1 MTQSLESTLFGHH
14 QIPLFERRG
23 LLLDISRNR
32 VPKMEW
38 LYRFIDA
45 LEVLRFNELQLYT
58 EHTFAYQKHSTV
70 WSDASPMT
78 AVEVRSIDDY
88 CAARGIEL
96 VANQNS
102 FGHLESW
109 LKHDRYRALAECPEG
124 FIHPISGKHK
134 DPSTLYPCKE
144 SLDFIHSLYCE
155 LLPNY
160 RSKQIHVG
168 GDEPWELGKGRS
180 QKAVND
186 HGKHVVYLDFMQS
199 VFDLAEQQ
207 GCSVQF
213 WADIILEKTSL
224 IKQLPKQAT
233 PIIWGYESDFPFD
246 LPCHAIANGG
256 FRSQF
261 YVAPGA
267 GNWNSFSGR
276 LGVAEANIKNAAQS
290 GYKHGASGL
299 LLTAWGDNGHHPPYA
314 TLFPSLILASAACWG
329 TEISRLE
336 LAGAIDAVFYKDGD
350 LATGN
355 GAALCEL
362 GAIDAMLP
370 QPAQPNSFLHSAYFA
385 NDSELA
391 LLIKRTTTQRLEQVF
406 TVLKE
411 IRVEALDPEIQL
423 SIELSLAAVERCLGK
438 KMPTKDLHSLLDRFK
453 STWLKSSRAGGL
465 TKSLQALKRQN

>member
-1 MTQSLESTLFGHH
+1 MQNTLVRKLFGSSPNPRFK
-14 QIPLFERRG
+14 QRG

-32 VPKMEW
+32 VPNMKW

-45 LEVLRFNELQLYT
+45 LEVLRFNELQLYS
-58 EHTFAYQKHSTV
+58 EHTFAYQEHSTV

-78 AVEVRSIDDY
+78 AAEIRSLDAY
-88 CAARGIEL
+88 CGARGIEL

-102 FGHLESW
+102 FGHLERW

-124 FIHPISGKHK
+124 FTHPISGKHK
-134 DPSTLYPCKE
+134 DPSTLYPSKE

-155 LLPNY
+155 LLPNF

-180 QKAVND
+180 QEAVKID
-186 HGKHVVYLDFMQS
+186 GKQAVYLDYMQS

-207 GCSVQF
+207 ECSAQF
-213 WADIILEKTSL
+213 WADIILEKSSL
-224 IKQLPKQAT
+224 IKQLPKQVT
-233 PIIWGYESDFPFD
+233 PVIWGYESDFPFD
-246 LPCHAIANGG
+246 LHCHAIADGG
-256 FRSQF
+256 FRGQF

-276 LGVAEANIKNAAQS
+276 LSVAEANIKNAAQS
-290 GYKHGASGL
+290 GHTHGASGL
-299 LLTAWGDNGHHPPYA
+299 LLTAWGDNGHHQPYA
-314 TLFPSLILASAACWG
+314 TLYPSLILTTAACWG
-329 TEISRLE
+329 TAISTLE
-336 LAGAIDAVFYKDGD
+336 LADAIDAVFYKDGER
-350 LATGN
+350 ATGN

-370 QPAQPNSFLHSAYFA
+370 QPALPNSFLHSAYFA

-391 LLIKRTTTQRLEQVF
+391 LLLKRTTTQRLEQVY

-411 IRVEALDPEIQL
+411 IQVEALDPEIQL
-423 SIELSLAAVERCLGK
+423 SVELSLAAIERCLGK
-438 KMPTKDLHSLLDRFK
+438 QMPTKDLHLLLDRFT
-453 STWLKSSRAGGL
+453 SIWLQSSRTGGL
-465 TKSLQALKRQN
+465 NESLQALKRQN